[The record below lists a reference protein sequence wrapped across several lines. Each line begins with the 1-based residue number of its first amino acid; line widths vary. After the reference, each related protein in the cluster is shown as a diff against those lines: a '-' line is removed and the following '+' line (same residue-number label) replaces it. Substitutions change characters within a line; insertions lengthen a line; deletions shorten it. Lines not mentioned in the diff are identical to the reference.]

1 MGDNTQS
8 LIDQSV
14 IVAKEMIMHAEK
26 HGDASSQYVEPRLL
40 PLLHSEAPLPRR
52 EAPLP
57 RREAPLP
64 RSEAPL
70 PETGFAAGFPARA
83 SGRRKEHGDRH
94 SDRG

>member
-14 IVAKEMIMHAEK
+14 IVATRMIVPAEK
-26 HGDASSQYVEPRLL
+26 HRDASPQYVEPRLL
-40 PLLHSEAPLPRR
+40 LLGH
-52 EAPLP
+52 
-57 RREAPLP
+57 
-64 RSEAPL
+64 SEAPL
-70 PETGFAAGFPARA
+70 PETGFAAGFPARV

>member
-57 RREAPLP
+57 R
-64 RSEAPL
+64 SEAPL
-70 PETGFAAGFPARA
+70 PETGFAAGFPAKA